1 MYAGRSIAELA
12 FWARSSK
19 MGANWLCWISLR
31 PVDVILP
38 SAHQLLNWSAFW
50 RILGAFG
57 LDPRVVGRSVA
68 ELPGRNGLAK
78 IYSTL
83 NKL

>member
-1 MYAGRSIAELA
+1 
-12 FWARSSK
+12 

-50 RILGAFG
+50 RILGDLGSIPELSAHQLLNCPRRDG
-57 LDPRVVGRSVA
+57 L
-68 ELPGRNGLAK
+68 E
-78 IYSTL
+78 
-83 NKL
+83 KLHSSARP

>member
-1 MYAGRSIAELA
+1 
-12 FWARSSK
+12 

-38 SAHQLLNWSAFW
+38 SAHQLLNWSGF
-50 RILGAFG
+50 RQILADFG
-57 LDPRVVGRSVA
+57 LDPGVVGASVA
-68 ELPGRNGLAK
+68 ELPLAK
-78 IYSTL
+78 RAGKTLLKCRSL